1 MCVEPRCSYFYSWR
15 NSHNSKFMYLS
26 KASRVYKVIFVLL
39 VVIVACAV
47 ELLFGL
53 HQDLHYTVFLWIL
66 SSFFPTKI
74 SWSSVYVL
82 WDAVWG
88 GAADSSNL
96 RVFFIYTSAFFLI
109 KWSSTKM
116 KPLQWRGFWVCL
128 WGKRRCSVWEEN
140 NWEVNVIESGI
151 SGGIYLKNGI
161 IQQKSE
167 KDLENGK

>member
-26 KASRVYKVIFVLL
+26 KPSRVYKVIFVLL

-88 GAADSSNL
+88 GAPDSSNL
-96 RVFFIYTSAFFLI
+96 RVFLIYTSAFFYRVVIHKNETITMERLLGLFVGE
-109 KWSSTKM
+109 KKVFS
-116 KPLQWRGFWVCL
+116 L
-128 WGKRRCSVWEEN
+128 RRE
-140 NWEVNVIESGI
+140 
-151 SGGIYLKNGI
+151 
-161 IQQKSE
+161 
-167 KDLENGK
+167 